1 MVAENLASDTIS
13 RARSSSRPE
22 DLSAVRS
29 AAAGTRCAWGEVSG
43 AVAASIAGIGSW
55 PGPFVRG
62 WLPSESCLLRAVV
75 CRFCRSA
82 WLCPLAGAWALWRGL
97 CVEREPWLRSG
108 AHRVLPHSARSPACC
123 LICIEPHDQHRR
135 NPAPRKS
142 NPLHPRRNFR
152 ESRVSILH

>member
-1 MVAENLASDTIS
+1 MFMVRRILEIVKIHWVFHEKKMVAENLASDTIS

-62 WLPSESCLLRAVV
+62 WLPSESCLLRAGV

-82 WLCPLAGAWALWRGL
+82 
-97 CVEREPWLRSG
+97 
-108 AHRVLPHSARSPACC
+108 
-123 LICIEPHDQHRR
+123 
-135 NPAPRKS
+135 
-142 NPLHPRRNFR
+142 
-152 ESRVSILH
+152 

>member
-29 AAAGTRCAWGEVSG
+29 AAAGTQCAWGEVSG

-62 WLPSESCLLRAVV
+62 WLPSESCLLRAGV

-108 AHRVLPHSARSPACC
+108 AHRVLPHSARSLAC
-123 LICIEPHDQHRR
+123 LLADLYRTSRPTSSQSGSSKIESPTSQT
-135 NPAPRKS
+135 KLS
-142 NPLHPRRNFR
+142 G
-152 ESRVSILH
+152 I